1 MHDDHATAPAV
12 APEQGGGAA
21 EELAYSLRQQQ
32 LTAEY
37 GRFALRT
44 HDTAALLQ
52 EATRVCALW
61 PAQQVLQG
69 DGVPAGRGA
78 VHRAGRGRLEARR
91 GGSCEGRS

>member
-1 MHDDHATAPAV
+1 MMDNDHATAPAV

-21 EELAYSLRQQQ
+21 EELAYHLRQQQ

-52 EATRVCALW
+52 EATRVCTFGLYSELCK
-61 PAQQVLQG
+61 VMES
-69 DGVPAGRGA
+69 RSS
-78 VHRAGRGRLEARR
+78 RASRDT
-91 GGSCEGRS
+91 SD